1 MHYHFKFEINPDI
14 LIPYWII
21 CFIVFIYFTYDLPTA
36 LKRTIKQQLI
46 IERKSQE
53 FTQIL
58 SSLPQ
63 GILLASIKTKS
74 EVMRQI
80 NRIELLEGI
89 DQLTA

>member
-1 MHYHFKFEINPDI
+1 MIKFEASWEK
-14 LIPYWII
+14 LIPFSII
-21 CFIVFIYFTYDLPTA
+21 CFIVFIVFTNDLPTV
-36 LKRTIKQQLI
+36 LKQTIKQQLI
-46 IERKSQE
+46 IKRKSQE